1 MIEFLQLPEERR
13 RTFIAQ
19 TATETGMTEKA
30 VEKDWWVTLVLRA
43 IFTLPMA
50 EHFVFKGGTSLSKGW
65 GLIQRLSEDIDI
77 ALAPEAFDREYK
89 LTPTHSY
96 VKTLKREG
104 TEYTSTVIADA
115 LQARLL
121 EMSVPDTMFSLS
133 VALIPP
139 TRPDTD
145 PQTILVH
152 YTSFYPSNRYIE
164 DSVKVEFGVRALK
177 EPFADVSIMSEIG
190 RHIQVT
196 SYTEQPFTVRAVVP
210 VKTLIEKLLLLHEK
224 FTGKEPDQ
232 IKIAERQSR
241 HLADIV
247 RLKQKGIHEE
257 ILADTTLFE
266 AIVVHRRHYVR
277 LRGVNYD
284 EMRIATLLIV
294 PPPPAEAKFR
304 EDYAVMLEEM
314 IYGEAPDFDTILAE
328 LSELKQFLQQKH

>member
-1 MIEFLQLPEERR
+1 MIEFLQLPEERK

-19 TATETGMTEKA
+19 AATETGMKEKA

-65 GLIQRLSEDIDI
+65 GLIERLSEDIDI
-77 ALAPEAFDREYK
+77 ALAPEAFDREYR

-104 TEYTSTVIADA
+104 TAYTSTVIADA

-121 EMSVPDTMFSLS
+121 EMGVPDTLFSLS
-133 VALIPP
+133 VTLIPP

-152 YTSFYPSNRYIE
+152 YTSLYPANIYIA
-164 DSVKVEFGVRALK
+164 DTVKVEFGVRALK
-177 EPFADVSIMSEIG
+177 EPFADVSIVSEIG

-210 VKTLIEKLLLLHEK
+210 EKTLIEKLLLLHEK
-224 FTGKEPDQ
+224 FTGEEPDQ

-247 RLKQKGIHEE
+247 RLKRKGIHTE

-266 AIVVHRRHYVR
+266 AIVAHRRHYIR

-284 EMRIATLLIV
+284 EMRIATLQIV
-294 PPPPAEAKFR
+294 PPPAAEAKFR

-328 LSELKQFLQQKH
+328 LRELTQLLQQKP

>member
-1 MIEFLQLPEERR
+1 MIEFLRLPEGRK
-13 RTFIAQ
+13 RTLIAQ
-19 TATETGMTEKA
+19 TAMETGMTEKA
-30 VEKDWWVTLVLRA
+30 IEKDWWVTLVLRA

-65 GLIQRLSEDIDI
+65 GLVERLSEDIDI

-96 VKTLKREG
+96 VKVLKREG
-104 TEYTSTVIADA
+104 AVYTSTVLAEA

-121 EMSVPDTMFSLS
+121 EMGLLDTLFSLS

-152 YTSFYPSNRYIE
+152 YNSLYPANMYIA
-164 DSVKVEFGVRALK
+164 DTVKVEFGVRALK
-177 EPFADVSIMSEIG
+177 EPFADVSIVSEIG
-190 RHIQVT
+190 RHIGVA
-196 SYTEQPFTVRAVVP
+196 SFTEQPFTVRVVVP

-224 FTGKEPDQ
+224 FTGGEPDQ

-247 RLKQKGIHEE
+247 RMKQKGIHTE

-266 AIVVHRRHYVR
+266 AIVVHRRHYIR
-277 LRGVNYD
+277 LRGVDYD
-284 EMRIATLLIV
+284 QMTVATLRIV
-294 PPPPAEAKFR
+294 PPPAMEAKFR
-304 EDYAVMLEEM
+304 EDYAVMREEM
-314 IYGEAPDFDTILAE
+314 IYGQAQDFDTILAE
-328 LSELKQFLQQKH
+328 LKELTQLLQQK